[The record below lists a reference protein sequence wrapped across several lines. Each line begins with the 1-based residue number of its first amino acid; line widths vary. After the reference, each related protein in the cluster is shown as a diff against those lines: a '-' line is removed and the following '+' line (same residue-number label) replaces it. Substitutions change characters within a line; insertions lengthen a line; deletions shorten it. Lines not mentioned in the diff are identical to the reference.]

1 MAVIYDNKIKS
12 KGALVDSFEGE
23 SMFIL
28 FGDSAPDTLK
38 DFCYCIDVKNATEEI
53 KPGRF
58 VVIDGAKF
66 KITALGDIA
75 QRNLESLGHVTISF
89 DGSTEATLPGT
100 INVEKA
106 DMPKLDIG
114 TQISIVTE

>member
-1 MAVIYDNKIKS
+1 MAVIYNNKVKS

-28 FGDSAPDTLK
+28 FGDNAPDTLK
-38 DFCYCIDVKNATEEI
+38 DFCYGIDVKNA
-53 KPGRF
+53 
-58 VVIDGAKF
+58 IDGAKF

-89 DGSTEATLPGT
+89 DGATAATLPGT

-114 TQISIVTE
+114 TEISIVTE

>member
-1 MAVIYDNKIKS
+1 MAVIYDNQVKS

-28 FGDSAPDTLK
+28 FGDNAPDTLK
-38 DFCYCIDVKNATEEI
+38 DFCYCIDVKPATEEI
-53 KPGRF
+53 KPGQF
-58 VVIDGAKF
+58 VVIDGVKF
-66 KITALGDIA
+66 KITALGEIA
-75 QRNLESLGHVTISF
+75 QRNLESLGHDTISF
-89 DGSTEATLPGT
+89 DWANEATLPGT

>member
-1 MAVIYDNKIKS
+1 MAVIYNNKVKS

-28 FGDSAPDTLK
+28 FGDNAPDTLK

-53 KPGRF
+53 KPGQF
-58 VVIDGAKF
+58 VVIDGAEF

-89 DGSTEATLPGT
+89 DGATAATLPGT

-114 TQISIVTE
+114 TEISIVTE

>member
-1 MAVIYDNKIKS
+1 MSVIYKNIVKNIGS
-12 KGALVDSFEGE
+12 LVESFEGE
-23 SMFIL
+23 EMFIL
-28 FGDSAPDTLK
+28 FGDNAPDTLK
-38 DFCYCIDVKNATEEI
+38 DFCYCIDLKKVEEEI
-53 KPGRF
+53 KPGQF

-89 DGSTEATLPGT
+89 DGSTVATLPGT

-106 DMPKLDIG
+106 DMPKLDVG

>member
-1 MAVIYDNKIKS
+1 MAVIYNNKVKS

-28 FGDSAPDTLK
+28 FGDNAPDTLK
-38 DFCYCIDVKNATEEI
+38 DFCYGIDVKNATEEI
-53 KPGRF
+53 KPGQF

-75 QRNLESLGHVTISF
+75 QRNLESYRI
-89 DGSTEATLPGT
+89 P
-100 INVEKA
+100 
-106 DMPKLDIG
+106 
-114 TQISIVTE
+114 

>member
-1 MAVIYDNKIKS
+1 MAVIYNNKVKS

-28 FGDSAPDTLK
+28 FGDNAPDTLK
-38 DFCYCIDVKNATEEI
+38 DFCYGIDVKNATEEI
-53 KPGRF
+53 KPGQF
-58 VVIDGAKF
+58 VVIDGTKF

-75 QRNLESLGHVTISF
+75 QRNLTISF
-89 DGSTEATLPGT
+89 DGATAATLPGT
-100 INVEKA
+100 INVEKV

-114 TQISIVTE
+114 TEISIVTE

>member
-1 MAVIYDNKIKS
+1 MAVIYNNKVKS

-28 FGDSAPDTLK
+28 FGDNAPDTLK
-38 DFCYCIDVKNATEEI
+38 DFCYGIDVKNATEEI
-53 KPGRF
+53 KPGQF
-58 VVIDGAKF
+58 VVIDGTKF

-89 DGSTEATLPGT
+89 DGATAATLPGT
-100 INVEKA
+100 INVEKV

-114 TQISIVTE
+114 TEISMVTE